1 MTFPEIL
8 DRALWL
14 NYIKTSLGFP
24 VVNVYMTDEMIEQQ
38 ISFALR
44 KVLPYVNAV
53 EFIEV
58 GRKTEFKDILVYAVV
73 RVHQMGYVDA
83 ETSTSTGTSY
93 YDMLIA
99 RSIYNQLGG
108 TDLSQYNAS
117 QGLVNAALY
126 NYQYEEVRA
135 TLNPIGFRL
144 IGSTLFVDDAT
155 GSDGP
160 YTAECIT
167 DRSIKNM
174 TEDYQSWVL
183 RYSLCLCKQVEA
195 RILRKVKVTG
205 SPIEQDGDSLMQE
218 GITEQKELEE
228 KLGNQMSLYFCTR

>member
-1 MTFPEIL
+1 MPFPEML

-14 NYIKTSLGFP
+14 NYIKTSLGYP
-24 VVNVYMTDEMIEQQ
+24 VVNVYMNDDMIQQQ

-58 GRKTEFKDILVYAVV
+58 GRKTEFTDRLIYAVV

-83 ETSTSTGTSY
+83 ETSTTAGTSY

-108 TDLSQYNAS
+108 TDMSQYSGS

-126 NYQYEEVRA
+126 NYYYEEVKA

-144 IGSTLFVDDAT
+144 IGNTLYVDDAT
-155 GSDGP
+155 GGTGP

-183 RYSLCLCKQVEA
+183 RYSLCLCKQVEG
-195 RILRKVKVTG
+195 RILRKVKVSG
-205 SPIEQDGDSLMQE
+205 SPVDQDGDSLLQE
-218 GITEQKELEE
+218 GATEQKELEE